1 MQTRR
6 IRTLHFIIILL
17 SLVTMI
23 ALTFTGVVGVLYIKE
38 RSEVKRLMAKY
49 GEYGT
54 DGAISV
60 GSFQDWAQGA
70 EVDGQSSGENGQG
83 AEGQGDGSGGDES
96 GAGQGVNGSESNG
109 TGENDGQEVDGQVT
123 DGNSSGVDASIIGGD
138 SSEVGTDGQGNVS
151 DENGQ
156 EVTPTGGNA
165 VAVLPEDGNAVE
177 ESMKQRMKELV
188 IGEDGSPLKML
199 RSFFPENLI
208 YYDEQQYVFSPVLDE
223 VKKHNLI
230 AENFVEN
237 DRGEMEYV
245 ENGVVTS
252 HKGIDVS
259 KYQGEIDWQAV
270 KADGVEYAFI
280 RLGLRGYESGKIV
293 LDEYFEQNLQGAN
306 DADVKAGVYFFT
318 QAVTEAEAREEAN
331 FVLENIAGYQVSYP
345 IVFDVEMI
353 TNANGRA
360 NALSKEE
367 RTNIAIAFCETIRQA
382 GYTPMIYGNVKC
394 FTKLLDM
401 TRLQD
406 YEKWYA
412 FYDNYM
418 YMPYEVSCWQYTE
431 KGKVNGIKEEV
442 DMNISYKTW

>member
-60 GSFQDWAQGA
+60 GSFQDLSQGA

>member
-60 GSFQDWAQGA
+60 GSFQDLAQGA

-138 SSEVGTDGQGNVS
+138 SSEVGTYGQGNVS

-199 RSFFPENLI
+199 RSFVAEYLI
-208 YYDEQQYVFSPVLDE
+208 YYVELQYVFSPVFDE
-223 VKKHNLI
+223 VMKHNLI

-259 KYQGEIDWQAV
+259 KYQGEIDWQDRKSV
-270 KADGVEYAFI
+270 V
-280 RLGLRGYESGKIV
+280 
-293 LDEYFEQNLQGAN
+293 
-306 DADVKAGVYFFT
+306 
-318 QAVTEAEAREEAN
+318 
-331 FVLENIAGYQVSYP
+331 
-345 IVFDVEMI
+345 
-353 TNANGRA
+353 
-360 NALSKEE
+360 
-367 RTNIAIAFCETIRQA
+367 
-382 GYTPMIYGNVKC
+382 
-394 FTKLLDM
+394 
-401 TRLQD
+401 
-406 YEKWYA
+406 
-412 FYDNYM
+412 
-418 YMPYEVSCWQYTE
+418 
-431 KGKVNGIKEEV
+431 
-442 DMNISYKTW
+442 

>member
-60 GSFQDWAQGA
+60 GAFQDLAQGA

>member
-1 MQTRR
+1 M
-6 IRTLHFIIILL
+6 
-17 SLVTMI
+17 
-23 ALTFTGVVGVLYIKE
+23 
-38 RSEVKRLMAKY
+38 
-49 GEYGT
+49 
-54 DGAISV
+54 
-60 GSFQDWAQGA
+60 AQGA

-138 SSEVGTDGQGNVS
+138 SSEVGTYGQGNVS

>member
-38 RSEVKRLMAKY
+38 RNEVKRLMAKY

-60 GSFQDWAQGA
+60 GSFQDLAQGA
-70 EVDGQSSGENGQG
+70 DIDGQSSGENGQG
-83 AEGQGDGSGGDES
+83 AEGQGDENGAGSNGEGGSGS
-96 GAGQGVNGSESNG
+96 NGAGENG
-109 TGENDGQEVDGQVT
+109 QIT
-123 DGNSSGVDASIIGGD
+123 DGNSSEVDAS
-138 SSEVGTDGQGNVS
+138 GTDRESNEAGADEQGNVS
-151 DENGQ
+151 NENGQ
-156 EVTPTGGNA
+156 EATPTGGNA
-165 VAVLPEDGNAVE
+165 VAVPPEDGNAVE

-431 KGKVNGIKEEV
+431 KGRVNGIKAEV

>member
-60 GSFQDWAQGA
+60 GSFQDLAQGA

-280 RLGLRGYESGKIV
+280 RLGLRCYESGKIV